1 MPFNF
6 SNANIAIRENRLGSI
21 TGFVGDLQTL
31 VSKSED
37 GTLRNRE
44 RCFSQSSSCLSG
56 CALNALAAI
65 RNVAVVYH
73 APAGCT
79 AMASN
84 DAVKFGQ
91 IAARVNKTTNSVF
104 VCTDLNEKDTV
115 FGATK
120 DLEAII
126 RHTYEAYKSDA
137 IFVSTSCVSGV
148 TGEDVDGVAS
158 DLDKELPIPV
168 IPVHC
173 EGFKSR
179 IWASG
184 FDISDHAVLQ
194 GIVQPP
200 KQKRR
205 TINIKN
211 FYESARPQI
220 TKIFNEVF
228 DAEPQFLY
236 CNSTIEELSHL
247 SEALA
252 TVCICGTLG
261 TYLGNALEEKYGV
274 PYVRT
279 INHSGVTGF
288 ETWLRGIGDA
298 IGKRAEVEKYIEKQR
313 AIFIPQ
319 IEEVTAQLKGLRA
332 VIGMGPGF
340 TYEIARV
347 LQEFGMTVEY
357 ALAWHYDYKYDNG
370 KVPPA
375 LEHLLANSPKD
386 MKVAVADQQNYE
398 VLNILN
404 HYKPD
409 VYFSRHPGTTVWA
422 IKQGY
427 AAVFVAD
434 EYTVFGYEGTL
445 SFAKLIRDTVTN
457 RSFEKNLAARIKLP
471 YTKWWYEQNADKFI
485 KDEKDRPVGG
495 R

>member
-37 GTLRNRE
+37 GSLRNRE

-120 DLEAII
+120 DLEKII
-126 RHTYEAYKSDA
+126 RHTYETYKPDA
-137 IFVSTSCVSGV
+137 IFVSSSCVSGV

-298 IGKRAEVEKYIEKQR
+298 IGKRAEAEAYIEKQR
-313 AIFIPQ
+313 AIYLPQ
-319 IEEVTAQLKGLRA
+319 IEEVTKQLKGLKA

-375 LEHLLANSPKD
+375 LEHLLENSPKD

-422 IKQGY
+422 IKQGF

-485 KDEKDRPVGG
+485 KEESKK
-495 R
+495 

>member
-1 MPFNF
+1 
-6 SNANIAIRENRLGSI
+6 
-21 TGFVGDLQTL
+21 
-31 VSKSED
+31 
-37 GTLRNRE
+37 
-44 RCFSQSSSCLSG
+44 
-56 CALNALAAI
+56 
-65 RNVAVVYH
+65 
-73 APAGCT
+73 
-79 AMASN
+79 MASN

-104 VCTDLNEKDTV
+104 VCTDLNENDTV
-115 FGATK
+115 FGASDSLRK
-120 DLEAII
+120 IVQ
-126 RHTYEAYKSDA
+126 HTWEEYHPDA
-137 IFVSTSCVSGV
+137 IFISTSCVSGV
-148 TGEDVDGVAS
+148 IGEDVDGLA
-158 DLDKELPIPV
+158 DELKDEYPVPV

-194 GIVQPP
+194 GIVKPP

-205 TINIKN
+205 YINIKN

-236 CNSTIEELSHL
+236 CNSTVEELSHL
-247 SEALA
+247 SENLA

-261 TYLGNALEEKYGV
+261 TYLGNALEETYGV

-279 INHSGVTGF
+279 LNHSGVTGF
-288 ETWLRGIGDA
+288 ETWLRAIGDT
-298 IGKRAEVEKYIEKQR
+298 IGKRAEAEAYIEKQR

-319 IEEVTAQLKGLRA
+319 IEEVTKSLHGLRA

-347 LQEFGMTVEY
+347 LQEFGMKVDY

-370 KVPPA
+370 QVPPA
-375 LEHLLANSPKD
+375 LEHLVKTAPKD

-404 HYKPD
+404 RYKPD

-422 IKQGY
+422 IKQGF

-457 RSFEKNLAARIKLP
+457 RSFEKNLAARIQLP
-471 YTKWWYEQNADKFI
+471 YTKWWYEQNYDKFI
-485 KDEKDRPVGG
+485 KEEGQR
-495 R
+495 

>member
-31 VSKSED
+31 VSRSED

-126 RHTYEAYKSDA
+126 RHTYEAYKPDA
-137 IFVSTSCVSGV
+137 IFVSTNCVSGV

-200 KQKRR
+200 KTKRR

-298 IGKRAEVEKYIEKQR
+298 IGKRAEAEAYIEKQR
-313 AIFIPQ
+313 AIYLPQ
-319 IEEVTAQLKGLRA
+319 IEEVTKQLKGLKA

-422 IKQGY
+422 IKQGF

-471 YTKWWYEQNADKFI
+471 YTKWWYEQGADKFI
-485 KDEKDRPVGG
+485 KAESNANSK
-495 R
+495 

>member
-21 TGFVGDLQTL
+21 TGFVGDLETL
-31 VSKSED
+31 VKKSED
-37 GTLRNRE
+37 GSLRNRE

-65 RNVAVVYH
+65 RNVAIVYH

-120 DLEAII
+120 DLEKII
-126 RHTYEAYKSDA
+126 RHTYEAYKPDA

-279 INHSGVTGF
+279 INHSGITGF

-298 IGKRAEVEKYIEKQR
+298 IDRREQVEKYIEKQR
-313 AIFIPQ
+313 AIYIPQ
-319 IEEVTAQLKGLRA
+319 IEEVTAKLKGLRA

-375 LEHLLANSPKD
+375 LEHLLNNSPKD

-422 IKQGY
+422 IKQGF

-445 SFAKLIRDTVTN
+445 SFAKLILDTVTN

-485 KDEKDRPVGG
+485 KEEGNK
-495 R
+495 

>member
-6 SNANIAIRENRLGSI
+6 TNANIAIRENRLGSI
-21 TGFVGDLQTL
+21 TGFVGDLETL
-31 VSKSED
+31 VKKSED

-120 DLEAII
+120 DLEKII
-126 RHTYEAYKSDA
+126 RHTYEAYKPDA

-200 KQKRR
+200 KEKRR

-279 INHSGVTGF
+279 INHSGITGF

-298 IGKRAEVEKYIEKQR
+298 IGKRAEVEAYIEKQR
-313 AIFIPQ
+313 AIYLPQ
-319 IEEVTAQLKGLRA
+319 IEEVTAQLKGLKA

-375 LEHLLANSPKD
+375 LEHLLENSPKD

-422 IKQGY
+422 IKQGF

-471 YTKWWYEQNADKFI
+471 YTKWWYEQGADKFI
-485 KDEKDRPVGG
+485 KEENKK
-495 R
+495 

>member
-21 TGFVGDLQTL
+21 TGFVGDLKTL
-31 VSKSED
+31 VNKSED

-115 FGATK
+115 FGATN
-120 DLEAII
+120 DLRKII
-126 RHTYEAYKSDA
+126 LHTYEAYKPDA

-158 DLDKELPIPV
+158 DLNAELPIPV

-205 TINIKN
+205 IKN

-298 IGKRAEVEKYIEKQR
+298 IGKRAEVEAYIEKQR

-319 IEEVTAQLKGLRA
+319 IEEVTKQLKGLRA

-375 LEHLLANSPKD
+375 LEHLLKTSPAD

-422 IKQGY
+422 IKQGF

-485 KDEKDRPVGG
+485 KEEAKK
-495 R
+495 

>member
-1 MPFNF
+1 M
-6 SNANIAIRENRLGSI
+6 
-21 TGFVGDLQTL
+21 
-31 VSKSED
+31 
-37 GTLRNRE
+37 
-44 RCFSQSSSCLSG
+44 
-56 CALNALAAI
+56 
-65 RNVAVVYH
+65 
-73 APAGCT
+73 
-79 AMASN
+79 
-84 DAVKFGQ
+84 
-91 IAARVNKTTNSVF
+91 
-104 VCTDLNEKDTV
+104 
-115 FGATK
+115 FGAIDSLRK
-120 DLEAII
+120 IVQ
-126 RHTYEAYKSDA
+126 HTWEEYHPDA
-137 IFVSTSCVSGV
+137 IFISTSCVSGV
-148 TGEDVDGVAS
+148 IGEDVDGLA
-158 DLDKELPIPV
+158 DELKDEYPVPV

-194 GIVQPP
+194 GIVKPP

-205 TINIKN
+205 YINIKN

-236 CNSTIEELSHL
+236 CNSTVEELSHL
-247 SEALA
+247 SENLA

-261 TYLGNALEEKYGV
+261 TYLGNALEETYGV

-279 INHSGVTGF
+279 LNHSGVTGF
-288 ETWLRGIGDA
+288 ETWLRAIGDT
-298 IGKRAEVEKYIEKQR
+298 IGKRAEAEAYIEKQR
-313 AIFIPQ
+313 AIFMPQ
-319 IEEVTAQLKGLRA
+319 IEEVTKSLHGLRA

-347 LQEFGMTVEY
+347 LQEFGMKVDY

-370 KVPPA
+370 QVPPA
-375 LEHLLANSPKD
+375 LEHLVKTAPKD

-404 HYKPD
+404 RYKPD

-422 IKQGY
+422 IKQGF

-457 RSFEKNLAARIKLP
+457 RSFEKNLAARIQLP
-471 YTKWWYEQNADKFI
+471 YTKWWYEQNYDKFI
-485 KDEKDRPVGG
+485 KEEGQR
-495 R
+495 

>member
-37 GTLRNRE
+37 GSLRNRE

-126 RHTYEAYKSDA
+126 RHTYDAYKPDA

-184 FDISDHAVLQ
+184 FDISDHAILQ
-194 GIVQPP
+194 GIIQPP
-200 KQKRR
+200 KQKLR

-279 INHSGVTGF
+279 INHSGITGF
-288 ETWLRGIGDA
+288 ETWLRGIGDT
-298 IGKRAEVEKYIEKQR
+298 IGKRAEVEAYIEKQR
-313 AIFIPQ
+313 AIYLPQ
-319 IEEVTAQLKGLRA
+319 IEEVTKQLKGLKA

-357 ALAWHYDYKYDNG
+357 ALAWHYDFKYDNG

-375 LEHLLANSPKD
+375 LEHLLEHSPKD

-422 IKQGY
+422 IKQGF

-445 SFAKLIRDTVTN
+445 SFAKMIRDTVTN

-471 YTKWWYEQNADKFI
+471 YTKWWYEQNEDKFI
-485 KDEKDRPVGG
+485 KEESKK
-495 R
+495 

>member
-126 RHTYEAYKSDA
+126 RHTYEAYKPDA

-200 KQKRR
+200 KTKRR

-298 IGKRAEVEKYIEKQR
+298 IGKRAEAEAYIEKQR
-313 AIFIPQ
+313 AIYLPQ
-319 IEEVTAQLKGLRA
+319 IEEVTKQLKGLKA

-422 IKQGY
+422 IKQGF

-485 KDEKDRPVGG
+485 KEENKK
-495 R
+495 

>member
-126 RHTYEAYKSDA
+126 RHTYEAYKPDA

-298 IGKRAEVEKYIEKQR
+298 IGKRAEVEAYIEKQR
-313 AIFIPQ
+313 AIYLPQ
-319 IEEVTAQLKGLRA
+319 IEEVTKQLKGLKA

-422 IKQGY
+422 IKQGF

-471 YTKWWYEQNADKFI
+471 YTKWWYEQGADKFI
-485 KDEKDRPVGG
+485 KEESKK
-495 R
+495 

>member
-37 GTLRNRE
+37 GSLRNRE

-126 RHTYEAYKSDA
+126 RHTYEAYKPDA

-298 IGKRAEVEKYIEKQR
+298 IGKRAEVEAYIEKQR

-319 IEEVTAQLKGLRA
+319 IEEVTKQLKGLRA

-347 LQEFGMTVEY
+347 LQEFGMTVDY

-375 LEHLLANSPKD
+375 LEHLLETSPKD

-422 IKQGY
+422 IKQGF

-485 KDEKDRPVGG
+485 KEESKK
-495 R
+495 

>member
-120 DLEAII
+120 DLEKII
-126 RHTYEAYKSDA
+126 RHTYEAYKPDA

-298 IGKRAEVEKYIEKQR
+298 IGKRAEVEAYIEKQR

-347 LQEFGMTVEY
+347 LQEFGMTVDY

-375 LEHLLANSPKD
+375 LEHLLEHSPKD

-422 IKQGY
+422 IKQGF

-485 KDEKDRPVGG
+485 KEEAKK
-495 R
+495 

>member
-126 RHTYEAYKSDA
+126 RHTYEAYKPDA

-148 TGEDVDGVAS
+148 TGEDVDGVAN

-347 LQEFGMTVEY
+347 LQEFGMKVEY

-375 LEHLLANSPKD
+375 LEHLLENSPKD

-485 KDEKDRPVGG
+485 KEESKK
-495 R
+495 

>member
-1 MPFNF
+1 
-6 SNANIAIRENRLGSI
+6 
-21 TGFVGDLQTL
+21 
-31 VSKSED
+31 
-37 GTLRNRE
+37 
-44 RCFSQSSSCLSG
+44 
-56 CALNALAAI
+56 
-65 RNVAVVYH
+65 
-73 APAGCT
+73 
-79 AMASN
+79 MASN

-91 IAARVNKTTNSVF
+91 IAARVNKTTNSVN
-104 VCTDLNEKDTV
+104 VCTDLNENDTV
-115 FGATK
+115 FGAIDSLRK
-120 DLEAII
+120 IVQ
-126 RHTYEAYKSDA
+126 HTWDEYHPDA
-137 IFVSTSCVSGV
+137 IFISTSCVSGV
-148 TGEDVDGVAS
+148 IGEDVDGLA
-158 DLDKELPIPV
+158 DELKDEYPIPV

-194 GIVQPP
+194 GIVKPP

-205 TINIKN
+205 YINIKN

-236 CNSTIEELSHL
+236 CNSTVEELSHL
-247 SEALA
+247 SENLA

-261 TYLGNALEEKYGV
+261 TYLGNALEETYGV

-279 INHSGVTGF
+279 LNHSGITGF
-288 ETWLRGIGDA
+288 ETWLRAIGDT
-298 IGKRAEVEKYIEKQR
+298 IGKRDEAEAYIEKQR

-319 IEEVTAQLKGLRA
+319 IEEVTKSLHGLRA

-347 LQEFGMTVEY
+347 LQEFGMKVDY

-370 KVPPA
+370 QVPPA
-375 LEHLLANSPKD
+375 LEHLVKTSPKD

-404 HYKPD
+404 RYKPD

-457 RSFEKNLAARIKLP
+457 RSFEKNLAARIQLP
-471 YTKWWYEQNADKFI
+471 YTKWWYEQNYDKFI
-485 KDEKDRPVGG
+485 KEEGVK
-495 R
+495 

>member
-37 GTLRNRE
+37 GSLRNRE

-126 RHTYEAYKSDA
+126 RHTYEAYKPDA

-220 TKIFNEVF
+220 TKIFNEIF

-298 IGKRAEVEKYIEKQR
+298 IGKRAEAEAYIEKQR
-313 AIFIPQ
+313 AIYLPQ
-319 IEEVTAQLKGLRA
+319 IEEVTKQLKGLKA

-375 LEHLLANSPKD
+375 LEHLLENSPKD

-422 IKQGY
+422 IKQGF

-471 YTKWWYEQNADKFI
+471 YTKWWYEQGADKFI
-485 KDEKDRPVGG
+485 KEESKK
-495 R
+495 

>member
-120 DLEAII
+120 DPEAII
-126 RHTYEAYKSDA
+126 RHTYEAYKPDA

-200 KQKRR
+200 KTKRR

-298 IGKRAEVEKYIEKQR
+298 IGKRAEVEAYIEKQR
-313 AIFIPQ
+313 AIYLPQ
-319 IEEVTAQLKGLRA
+319 IEEVTKQLKGLKA

-375 LEHLLANSPKD
+375 LEHLLENSPKD

-422 IKQGY
+422 IKQGF

-471 YTKWWYEQNADKFI
+471 YTKWWYEQGADKFI
-485 KDEKDRPVGG
+485 KEESKK
-495 R
+495 

>member
-115 FGATK
+115 FGATN
-120 DLEAII
+120 DLRKII
-126 RHTYEAYKSDA
+126 MHTYETYKPDA

-148 TGEDVDGVAS
+148 TGEDVDGLAGEI
-158 DLDKELPIPV
+158 DAELPIPV

-184 FDISDHAVLQ
+184 FDISDHAILQ

-247 SEALA
+247 SEALC

-261 TYLGNALEEKYGV
+261 TYLGNALEETYGV

-279 INHSGVTGF
+279 INHSGITGF
-288 ETWLRGIGDA
+288 ETWLRAIGDT
-298 IGKRAEVEKYIEKQR
+298 IGKRAEVEAYIEKQR

-319 IEEVTAQLKGLRA
+319 IEEVTKQLKGLRA

-375 LEHLLANSPKD
+375 LEHLLKTSPKD

-398 VLNILN
+398 LLNILK
-404 HYKPD
+404 HCKPD
-409 VYFSRHPGTTVWA
+409 FYYSRHPCTTVWA

-434 EYTVFGYEGTL
+434 EY
-445 SFAKLIRDTVTN
+445 
-457 RSFEKNLAARIKLP
+457 
-471 YTKWWYEQNADKFI
+471 
-485 KDEKDRPVGG
+485 
-495 R
+495 

>member
-115 FGATK
+115 FGATN
-120 DLEAII
+120 DLRKII
-126 RHTYEAYKSDA
+126 MHTYETYKPDA

-148 TGEDVDGVAS
+148 TGEDVDGLAGEI
-158 DLDKELPIPV
+158 DAELPIPV

-184 FDISDHAVLQ
+184 FDISDHAILQ

-247 SEALA
+247 SEALC

-261 TYLGNALEEKYGV
+261 TYLGNALEETYGV

-279 INHSGVTGF
+279 INHSGITGF
-288 ETWLRGIGDA
+288 ETWLRAIGDT
-298 IGKRAEVEKYIEKQR
+298 IGKRAEVEAYIEKQR

-319 IEEVTAQLKGLRA
+319 IEEVTKQLKGLKA

-375 LEHLLANSPKD
+375 LEHLLEHSPKD

-404 HYKPD
+404 HFKPD

-422 IKQGY
+422 
-427 AAVFVAD
+427 
-434 EYTVFGYEGTL
+434 
-445 SFAKLIRDTVTN
+445 
-457 RSFEKNLAARIKLP
+457 
-471 YTKWWYEQNADKFI
+471 
-485 KDEKDRPVGG
+485 
-495 R
+495 

>member
-115 FGATK
+115 FGATN
-120 DLEAII
+120 DLRKII
-126 RHTYEAYKSDA
+126 QHTYETYKPDA

-158 DLDKELPIPV
+158 DLDAELPIPL

-247 SEALA
+247 SEALC

-261 TYLGNALEEKYGV
+261 TYLGNALEETYGV

-279 INHSGVTGF
+279 LNHSGITGF
-288 ETWLRGIGDA
+288 ETWLRAIGDT
-298 IGKRAEVEKYIEKQR
+298 IGKRAEVEAYIEKQR
-313 AIFIPQ
+313 AIYIPQ
-319 IEEVTAQLKGLRA
+319 IEEVTKQLKGLRA

-375 LEHLLANSPKD
+375 LEHLLKTSPKD

-404 HYKPD
+404 HFKPD

-485 KDEKDRPVGG
+485 KEEPKK
-495 R
+495 

>member
-56 CALNALAAI
+56 CVLNALAAI

-115 FGATK
+115 FGATN
-120 DLEAII
+120 DLRKII
-126 RHTYEAYKSDA
+126 MHTYETYKPDA

-148 TGEDVDGVAS
+148 TGEDVDGLAGEI
-158 DLDKELPIPV
+158 DAELPIPV

-184 FDISDHAVLQ
+184 FDISDHAILQ

-247 SEALA
+247 SEALC

-261 TYLGNALEEKYGV
+261 TYLGNALEETYGV

-279 INHSGVTGF
+279 INHSGITGF
-288 ETWLRGIGDA
+288 ETWLRAIGDT
-298 IGKRAEVEKYIEKQR
+298 IGKRAEVEAYIERQR

-319 IEEVTAQLKGLRA
+319 IEEVTKQLKGLRA

-375 LEHLLANSPKD
+375 LEHLLKTSPKD

-404 HYKPD
+404 HFKPD

-485 KDEKDRPVGG
+485 KEEVKK
-495 R
+495 

>member
-31 VSKSED
+31 VNKSED

-126 RHTYEAYKSDA
+126 RHTYEAYKPDA

-279 INHSGVTGF
+279 INHSGITGF

-298 IGKRAEVEKYIEKQR
+298 IGKRAEAEAYIEKQR
-313 AIFIPQ
+313 AIYLPQ
-319 IEEVTAQLKGLRA
+319 IEEVTKQLKGLKA

-375 LEHLLANSPKD
+375 LEHLLEHSPKD

-404 HYKPD
+404 HYQPD

-422 IKQGY
+422 IKQGF

-471 YTKWWYEQNADKFI
+471 YTKWWYEQGADKFI
-485 KDEKDRPVGG
+485 NAEAKK
-495 R
+495 

>member
-126 RHTYEAYKSDA
+126 RHTYEAYKPDA

-200 KQKRR
+200 KTKRR

-279 INHSGVTGF
+279 INHSGITGF

-298 IGKRAEVEKYIEKQR
+298 IGKRAEVEAYIEKQR
-313 AIFIPQ
+313 AIYLPQ
-319 IEEVTAQLKGLRA
+319 IEEVTKQLKGLKA

-422 IKQGY
+422 IKQGF

-445 SFAKLIRDTVTN
+445 SFAKLIHDTVTN

-471 YTKWWYEQNADKFI
+471 YTKWWYEQGADKFI
-485 KDEKDRPVGG
+485 KEESKK
-495 R
+495 

>member
-126 RHTYEAYKSDA
+126 RHTYEAYKPDA

-220 TKIFNEVF
+220 TKIFNEVS
-228 DAEPQFLY
+228 DAEPHSHY
-236 CNSTIEELSHL
+236 CHSTIEELSHL

-279 INHSGVTGF
+279 INHSGITGF
-288 ETWLRGIGDA
+288 ESWLRGIGDA
-298 IGKRAEVEKYIEKQR
+298 IGKRAEAEAYIEKQR
-313 AIFIPQ
+313 AIYLPQ
-319 IEEVTAQLKGLRA
+319 IEEVTKQLKGLKA

-422 IKQGY
+422 IKQGF

-457 RSFEKNLAARIKLP
+457 RSFEKNLAVCIKLP

-485 KDEKDRPVGG
+485 KEESKK
-495 R
+495 

>member
-115 FGATK
+115 FGATN
-120 DLEAII
+120 DLRKII
-126 RHTYEAYKSDA
+126 QHTYETYKPDA

-158 DLDKELPIPV
+158 DLDAELPIPV

-247 SEALA
+247 SEALC

-261 TYLGNALEEKYGV
+261 TYLGNALEETYGV

-279 INHSGVTGF
+279 INHSGITGF
-288 ETWLRGIGDA
+288 ETWLRGIGDT
-298 IGKRAEVEKYIEKQR
+298 IGKRAEVEAYIEKQR
-313 AIFIPQ
+313 AIYIPQ
-319 IEEVTAQLKGLRA
+319 IEEVTKQLKGLRA

-357 ALAWHYDYKYDNG
+357 ALAWHYDYKSDNG

-375 LEHLLANSPKD
+375 LEHLLKTSPTD

-398 VLNILN
+398 
-404 HYKPD
+404 
-409 VYFSRHPGTTVWA
+409 
-422 IKQGY
+422 
-427 AAVFVAD
+427 
-434 EYTVFGYEGTL
+434 
-445 SFAKLIRDTVTN
+445 
-457 RSFEKNLAARIKLP
+457 
-471 YTKWWYEQNADKFI
+471 
-485 KDEKDRPVGG
+485 
-495 R
+495 

>member
-1 MPFNF
+1 MPYNF
-6 SNANIAIRENRLGSI
+6 KNANLAVRESRLGSI
-21 TGFVGDLQTL
+21 TGFTGDLQTL
-31 VSKSED
+31 VYRSEC
-37 GTLRNRE
+37 GSLKNRE

-104 VCTDLNEKDTV
+104 VCTDLNENDTV
-115 FGATK
+115 FGAIDSLRK
-120 DLEAII
+120 IVQ
-126 RHTYEAYKSDA
+126 HTWEEYHPDA
-137 IFVSTSCVSGV
+137 IFISTSCVSGV
-148 TGEDVDGVAS
+148 IGEDVDGLA
-158 DLDKELPIPV
+158 DELKDEYPVLV

-194 GIVQPP
+194 GIVKPP

-205 TINIKN
+205 YINIKN

-236 CNSTIEELSHL
+236 CNSTVEELSHL
-247 SEALA
+247 SENLA

-261 TYLGNALEEKYGV
+261 TYLGNALEETYGV

-279 INHSGVTGF
+279 LNHSGVTGF
-288 ETWLRGIGDA
+288 ETWLRAIGDT
-298 IGKRAEVEKYIEKQR
+298 IGKRAEAEAYIEKQR
-313 AIFIPQ
+313 AIFMPQ
-319 IEEVTAQLKGLRA
+319 IEEVTKSLHGLRA

-347 LQEFGMTVEY
+347 LQEFGMKVDY

-370 KVPPA
+370 QVPTA
-375 LEHLLANSPKD
+375 LEHLVKTAPKD

-404 HYKPD
+404 RYKPD

-422 IKQGY
+422 IKQGF

-457 RSFEKNLAARIKLP
+457 RSFEKNLAARIQLP
-471 YTKWWYEQNADKFI
+471 YTKWWYEQNYDKFI
-485 KDEKDRPVGG
+485 KEEGQR
-495 R
+495 

>member
-21 TGFVGDLQTL
+21 TGFVGDLETL
-31 VSKSED
+31 VKRSED

-115 FGATK
+115 FGATN
-120 DLEAII
+120 DLRKII
-126 RHTYEAYKSDA
+126 LHTYEAYKPDA

-168 IPVHC
+168 ISVHC

-298 IGKRAEVEKYIEKQR
+298 IGKRAEVEAYIEKQR
-313 AIFIPQ
+313 AIYLPQ
-319 IEEVTAQLKGLRA
+319 IEEVTKDLKGLSA

-347 LQEFGMTVEY
+347 LQEFGMKVEY

-422 IKQGY
+422 IKQGF

-445 SFAKLIRDTVTN
+445 KFAKLIRDTVTN

-485 KDEKDRPVGG
+485 KEEVKK
-495 R
+495 

>member
-1 MPFNF
+1 MAFNF
-6 SNANIAIRENRLGSI
+6 KNANIAIRENRLGSI
-21 TGFVGDLQTL
+21 TGFVGDLKTL
-31 VSKSED
+31 VERSED
-37 GTLRNRE
+37 GTLKNRE

-84 DAVKFGQ
+84 DSVKFGQ
-91 IAARVNKTTNSVF
+91 IAARINKTTNSVF

-115 FGATK
+115 FGAAN
-120 DLEAII
+120 DLKKII
-126 RHTYEAYKSDA
+126 LHTYETYKPDA

-148 TGEDVDGVAS
+148 TGEDVDGVANEI
-158 DLDKELPIPV
+158 DEQLPVPV

-184 FDISDHAVLQ
+184 FDISDHAVMQ

-205 TINIKN
+205 IINIKN

-220 TKIFNEVF
+220 TKIFKEVF

-247 SEALA
+247 SEALC

-261 TYLGNALEEKYGV
+261 TYLGNALEETYGV

-279 INHSGVTGF
+279 LNHSGITGF
-288 ETWLRGIGDA
+288 EAWLRAIGDT
-298 IGKRAEVEKYIEKQR
+298 IGKRAEADAYIEKQR
-313 AIFIPQ
+313 ALYLPQ
-319 IEEVTAQLKGLRA
+319 IESVTKSLKGLRA

-347 LQEFGMTVEY
+347 LQEFGMTVDY

-375 LEHLLANSPKD
+375 LEHLLKTSPAD

-422 IKQGY
+422 IKQGF

-457 RSFEKNLAARIKLP
+457 RSFEKNLAARIQLP

-485 KDEKDRPVGG
+485 KEEAKK
-495 R
+495 

>member
-126 RHTYEAYKSDA
+126 RHTYEAYKPDA

-200 KQKRR
+200 KTKRR

-485 KDEKDRPVGG
+485 KEENKK
-495 R
+495 

>member
-21 TGFVGDLQTL
+21 TGFVGNLQTL
-31 VSKSED
+31 VKKSED
-37 GTLRNRE
+37 GSLRNRE

-115 FGATK
+115 FGATN
-120 DLEAII
+120 DLAKII
-126 RHTYEAYKSDA
+126 RHTYEAYKPEA

-158 DLDKELPIPV
+158 DLNAELPVPV

-298 IGKRAEVEKYIEKQR
+298 IGKRAEAEAYIQKQR
-313 AIFIPQ
+313 AIYLPQ
-319 IEEVTAQLKGLRA
+319 IEEVTKELKGLRA

-347 LQEFGMTVEY
+347 LQEFGMTVDY

-375 LEHLLANSPKD
+375 LEHLLEHSPKD

-422 IKQGY
+422 IKQGF

-471 YTKWWYEQNADKFI
+471 YTSWWYEQNADKFI
-485 KDEKDRPVGG
+485 KAEAKK
-495 R
+495 

>member
-126 RHTYEAYKSDA
+126 RHTYEAYKPDA

-485 KDEKDRPVGG
+485 KEESKTK
-495 R
+495 

>member
-126 RHTYEAYKSDA
+126 RHTYEAYKPDT

-200 KQKRR
+200 KTKRR

-261 TYLGNALEEKYGV
+261 TYLGNALEEQYGV

-298 IGKRAEVEKYIEKQR
+298 IGKRAEVEAYIEKQR
-313 AIFIPQ
+313 AIYLPQ
-319 IEEVTAQLKGLRA
+319 IEEVTKQLKGLKA

-422 IKQGY
+422 IKQGF

-471 YTKWWYEQNADKFI
+471 YTKWWYEQGADKFI
-485 KDEKDRPVGG
+485 KEESKK
-495 R
+495 

>member
-120 DLEAII
+120 DLEKII
-126 RHTYEAYKSDA
+126 RHTYEAYKPDA

-298 IGKRAEVEKYIEKQR
+298 IGKRAEAEAYIEKQR
-313 AIFIPQ
+313 AIYLPQ
-319 IEEVTAQLKGLRA
+319 IEEVTAQLKGLKA

-347 LQEFGMTVEY
+347 LEEFGMTVEY

-422 IKQGY
+422 IKQGF

-485 KDEKDRPVGG
+485 KEESKK
-495 R
+495 

>member
-1 MPFNF
+1 MPYNF
-6 SNANIAIRENRLGSI
+6 KNANLAVRESRLGSI
-21 TGFVGDLQTL
+21 TGFVGDLETL
-31 VSKSED
+31 VYRSEC
-37 GTLRNRE
+37 GSLKNRE

-56 CALNALAAI
+56 CALNALDAI
-65 RNVAVVYH
+65 RNVAIVYH

-84 DAVKFGQ
+84 DAIKFGQ
-91 IAARVNKTTNSVF
+91 IAARINKTTNSVF
-104 VCTDLNEKDTV
+104 VCTDLNENDTV
-115 FGATK
+115 FGAMEALRKTV
-120 DLEAII
+120 LYTWEEFRPEAIFI
-126 RHTYEAYKSDA
+126 S
-137 IFVSTSCVSGV
+137 SSCVSGV
-148 TGEDVDGVAS
+148 IGEDVDGLA
-158 DLDKELPIPV
+158 DELKDELPVPV

-184 FDISDHAVLQ
+184 FDISDHAVMQ
-194 GIVQPP
+194 GIVKPP
-200 KQKRR
+200 KEKRR
-205 TINIKN
+205 VINIKN

-220 TKIFNEVF
+220 TKIFKEVF

-236 CNSTIEELSHL
+236 CNSTVEELSHL
-247 SEALA
+247 SESLC

-261 TYLGNALEEKYGV
+261 TYLGNALEETYGV
-274 PYVRT
+274 PYVRAL
-279 INHSGVTGF
+279 NHSGVAGF
-288 ETWLRGIGDA
+288 EAWLRAIGDA
-298 IGKRAEVEKYIEKQR
+298 IGKRAEADAYIEKQR
-313 AIFIPQ
+313 AIFMPK
-319 IEEVTAQLKGLRA
+319 IEEAAKPLHGLRA

-370 KVPPA
+370 EVPPA
-375 LEHLLANSPKD
+375 LEHLLKTSPKD

-404 HYKPD
+404 RYKPD

-422 IKQGY
+422 IKQGF
-427 AAVFVAD
+427 AAVYVAD

-471 YTKWWYEQNADKFI
+471 YTKWWYEQGNDKFI
-485 KDEKDRPVGG
+485 NPEGAR
-495 R
+495 